1 MDVAG
6 VGHAAADL
14 LGGEWSL
21 QSLWAAIAPYSMW
34 LAISAFLIAL
44 ALSGFGKRV
53 RSVIEEMFF
62 TNWQLTL
69 LGSAALILSLAGG
82 WTTWDGMRNFTG
94 EPVLSLMFTF
104 GIHGVMLIVAWL
116 IGESFAT
123 GMSSVPQRG
132 YARATAPLLM
142 VIGAAVLLLAIAT
155 VGAYAWSYGIAANT
169 LITTLAVATAL
180 LIGTFLLLAFSG
192 SDIVAPYTQALRI
205 IIRNSMLWVMFIAC
219 MSTSVFFSFDSRF
232 NVVFPQEERKRVADL
247 RAQNQVTGILAD
259 IGGTITQRRLE
270 QSEDLFKSQGWR
282 DYDANLVKL
291 ATAAQTAQ
299 GEIEQYFVQQME
311 ERRRGIAQQQ
321 ERITTAQSGQIGL
334 ANKKLSLTDEL
345 SNTKAERPRLA
356 AEYAQ
361 HKTELDTKRQEADA
375 KRIEAMAEDRGVEGT
390 GKVGKG
396 QVYRERMGEL
406 GRLLDEIKIREER
419 TRDAQR
425 RLNAVESRVAQVER
439 ELTGIDGEIAK
450 MKGEA
455 QTAEMRIK
463 AVEDASVTADG
474 PKLDPARALLAF
486 ENARSEFRQEPN
498 IERLAQVQQLC
509 TQLNS
514 AMSGTPATKER
525 VRSIDCDPKQAS
537 EAAGVLFALN
547 AGFKSFENNCS
558 GGDKL
563 AQHNDADGL
572 FGFARKCLADSGLP
586 SKDTDALRTK
596 ISFTELTR
604 DDRAHRFVVSWNAFG
619 DGNRL
624 AYLALAIAIGIDS
637 LIFMTGL
644 FGANAVRSPLS
655 DVPSSKARNAHQL
668 EAVIETALLPDKY
681 ENANAVIDAMHPITP
696 HDGFT
701 AEVVLPDATGP
712 GAQRVLKVLNAAATI
727 GAVARDTARPHRYL
741 VRGEL
746 FEFLSSVA
754 KKAFESD
761 KRYVDMAELE
771 RVVTVALLP
780 RVGDNAETVLSYL
793 HPIGEKHGFTGE
805 IRLDEVLQED
815 RRTVRSALNAG
826 ATLERVQ
833 RAGSDARHYYI
844 HGDFYKALARIRG
857 RLLASAAPS
866 ARFGGVV
873 QEHRPMIEGVG
884 RQQPAL
890 THSPAAEGTQTPAA
904 KASATVDLDAF
915 VTAKLL
921 KSIGIEP
928 RHYNLLLEPDIH
940 DPAINAGKAL
950 DQLRD
955 TLLGHELKLLEKRL
969 QTALDAT
976 VRTLEPNLLDDVQ
989 HQTLT
994 QANQRIH
1001 TLLPALMLTDKG
1013 PFEGLLREMIG
1024 KLQEAAAPDA
1034 GHRTEDHEMLQGLRM
1049 LEEKLA
1055 ALDRQTPTSWFH
1067 VGNALLGY
1075 EEASVEMPRVASRG
1089 YHTKQ

>member
-6 VGHAAADL
+6 IGHAAADL
-14 LGGEWSL
+14 LGGEWSF
-21 QSLWAAIAPYSMW
+21 QSLWAAIAPYTLW
-34 LAISAFLIAL
+34 LAIGAFLIAI

-53 RSVIEEMFF
+53 RSVVEEMFF

-69 LGSAALILSLAGG
+69 LGTAALVLSLAGG

-142 VIGAAVLLLAIAT
+142 VIGTAVVILAMTT
-155 VGAYAWSYGIAANT
+155 VGVYAWNYGIAANT
-169 LITTLAVATAL
+169 LISWLAIGTAL
-180 LIGTFLLLAFSG
+180 LLGTFLLLAFSG

-205 IIRNSMLWVMFIAC
+205 TIRNSMLWVMFLAC

-270 QSEDLFKSQGWR
+270 QSEDLFKSAGWHE
-282 DYDANLVKL
+282 YDVNLAKL

-311 ERRRGIAQQQ
+311 ERRRSIAQQQ

-345 SNTKAERPRLA
+345 SNIKAERPRLA

-361 HKTELDTKRQEADA
+361 HKTELDAKRQQADA

-406 GRLLDEIKIREER
+406 GRLLDEVKIREER

-425 RLNAVESRVAQVER
+425 RLNAVETRVSQVER

-455 QTAEMRIK
+455 QTAEARIK
-463 AVEDASVTADG
+463 AVEDASTTGDG
-474 PKLDPARALLAF
+474 QKLDPARALLAF
-486 ENARSEFRQEPN
+486 ESARTEFRQEPN
-498 IERLAQVQQLC
+498 VERLGQVQQLC
-509 TQLNS
+509 TQLQN
-514 AMSGTPATKER
+514 AMSGTPATKDR
-525 VRSIDCDPKQAS
+525 VRSIDCDPKQAA

-547 AGFKSFENNCS
+547 AGFKSFEANCA

-586 SKDTDALRTK
+586 SKDTDTLRTK

-604 DDRAHRFVVSWNAFG
+604 DDRAHRFVVSWNAFS

-668 EAVIETALLPDKY
+668 EAVIETALLPDTY
-681 ENANAVIDAMHPITP
+681 ENANLVIEAMHPITP

-701 AEVVLPDATGP
+701 AEVVLDDISAPSS
-712 GAQRVLKVLNAAATI
+712 QRVLKVLNAAAAI
-727 GAVARDTARPHRYL
+727 GAVARDTSTTHRYL

-746 FEFLSSVA
+746 FEFLSVAA
-754 KKAFESD
+754 KKAYDAD
-761 KRYVDMAELE
+761 KKYVDLAELE

-780 RVGDNAETVLSYL
+780 RVADNAEAVLSYI
-793 HPIGEKHGFTGE
+793 HPIQEKHGFTGE
-805 IRLDEVLQED
+805 IRLDEVMQED

-844 HGDFYKALARIRG
+844 HGDFYKTLARIRG
-857 RLLASAAPS
+857 RLMASASHS

-873 QEHRPMIEGVG
+873 QEHRPRLEGAAP
-884 RQQPAL
+884 RQPAL
-890 THSPAAEGTQTPAA
+890 THIPAETRSQAPAA
-904 KASATVDLDAF
+904 KASVSVDLDAF
-915 VTAKLL
+915 VAGKLL
-921 KSIGIEP
+921 QSIGID
-928 RHYNLLLEPDIH
+928 RRQYDLLLEPDIH

-950 DQLRD
+950 DQLRE
-955 TLLGHELKLLEKRL
+955 TVLGHELRQLEKRL
-969 QTALDAT
+969 QAALDAAVQT
-976 VRTLEPNLLDDVQ
+976 MEPNLQDDVQ
-989 HQTLT
+989 HKSLAE
-994 QANQRIH
+994 ANQRIH
-1001 TLLPALMLTDKG
+1001 AMLPALMLTDNG

-1034 GHRTEDHEMLQGLRM
+1034 GHRTEDHEMLMGLRS
-1049 LEEKLA
+1049 LEEKLG
-1055 ALDRQTPTSWFH
+1055 ALDRQTPSSWFH

-1075 EEASVEMPRVASRG
+1075 EESSVEMPRVASRG

>member
-1 MDVAG
+1 MDVKP
-6 VGHAAADL
+6 VEQLADL
-14 LGGEWSL
+14 LGGPWNF
-21 QSLWAAIAPYSMW
+21 QSLWLAIAPYTLW
-34 LAISAFLIAL
+34 LAIGAFLVAI

-53 RSVIEEMFF
+53 RTVIEEMFF

-69 LGSAALILSLAGG
+69 LGTAALVLSLAGG

-142 VIGAAVLLLAIAT
+142 VVGSAVVVLALAT
-155 VGAYAWSYGIAANT
+155 VGVYAWAYGIATNT
-169 LITTLAVATAL
+169 LISALAIGTAL

-205 IIRNSMLWVMFIAC
+205 IVRNSMLWVMFIAC

-270 QSEDLFKSQGWR
+270 QSEDLFKSAGWHE
-282 DYDANLVKL
+282 YDANLAKL

-311 ERRRGIAQQQ
+311 DRRRGIAQQQ

-345 SNTKAERPRLA
+345 SNIKAERPRLA

-361 HKTELDTKRQEADA
+361 HKTELDAKRQEADA

-396 QVYRERMGEL
+396 QVYRQRTGEL
-406 GRLLDEIKIREER
+406 GRLLDEVKIREER

-425 RLNAVESRVAQVER
+425 RLNAVETRVSQVER

-455 QTAEMRIK
+455 QTAEARIK
-463 AVEDASVTADG
+463 AVEDSSNTSDG
-474 PKLDPARALLAF
+474 QKLDPARALLAF
-486 ENARSEFRQEPN
+486 ENSRTEFRQEPN
-498 IERLAQVQQLC
+498 VERLGQVQALCSQL
-509 TQLNS
+509 QN
-514 AMSGTPATKER
+514 AMSGTPATKDR
-525 VRSIDCDPKQAS
+525 VRSIDCDPKQAA

-547 AGFKSFENNCS
+547 AGFKSFEANCA

-563 AQHNDADGL
+563 AQHGDADGL

-586 SKDTDALRTK
+586 SKDTEALRTK

-604 DDRAHRFVVSWNAFG
+604 DDRAHRFVVSWNAFS

-668 EAVIETALLPDKY
+668 EAVIETALLPDTY
-681 ENANAVIDAMHPITP
+681 ENANLVIEAMHPITP

-701 AEVVLPDATGP
+701 AEVVLDDLSAPSS
-712 GAQRVLKVLNAAATI
+712 QRVLKVLNAAATI
-727 GAVARDTARPHRYL
+727 GAVARDTAAAHRYL

-746 FEFLSSVA
+746 FEFLSVAA
-754 KKAFESD
+754 KKAYDAD
-761 KRYVDMAELE
+761 KKYVDLAELE

-780 RVGDNAETVLSYL
+780 RVADNAEAVLSYI
-793 HPIGEKHGFTGE
+793 HPIQEKHGFTGE
-805 IRLDEVLQED
+805 IRLDEVMHED

-833 RAGSDARHYYI
+833 RAGSDTRHYYI
-844 HGDFYKALARIRG
+844 HGDFYKTLARIRG
-857 RLLASAAPS
+857 RLMASASHA

-873 QEHRPMIEGVG
+873 QEHRPRIEAS

-890 THSPAAEGTQTPAA
+890 THSPAEVRTQAPAA

-921 KSIGIEP
+921 QSIGIDRRE
-928 RHYNLLLEPDIH
+928 YDLLLEPDIH

-955 TLLGHELKLLEKRL
+955 TLLGHELRQLEKRL
-969 QTALDAT
+969 QAALDAA
-976 VRTLEPNLLDDVQ
+976 VHAMESNLQDDVQ
-989 HQTLT
+989 RKALVDAH
-994 QANQRIH
+994 QRIH
-1001 TLLPALMLTDKG
+1001 GMLPALMLTDNG
-1013 PFEGLLREMIG
+1013 PFEGLLREMIA
-1024 KLQEAAAPDA
+1024 KLQDAAAPDA
-1034 GHRTEDHEMLQGLRM
+1034 GHRTEDHEMLVGLRA
-1049 LEEKLA
+1049 LEEKLT
-1055 ALDRQTPTSWFH
+1055 ALDRQTPSSWFH

>member
-1 MDVAG
+1 MDVKP
-6 VGHAAADL
+6 VEQLADL
-14 LGGEWSL
+14 LGGPWNF
-21 QSLWAAIAPYSMW
+21 QSLWSAIAPYTLW
-34 LAISAFLIAL
+34 LAIGAFLVAI

-53 RSVIEEMFF
+53 RTVIEEMFF

-69 LGSAALILSLAGG
+69 LGTAALVLSLAGG

-142 VIGAAVLLLAIAT
+142 VIGTAVLILAMTT
-155 VGAYAWSYGIAANT
+155 VGVYAWTYGIAANT
-169 LITTLAVATAL
+169 LISTLAIGTAL
-180 LIGTFLLLAFSG
+180 LLGTFLLLAFSG

-270 QSEDLFKSQGWR
+270 QSEELFKSQGWH
-282 DYDANLVKL
+282 DYDAHLAKL
-291 ATAAQTAQ
+291 AAAAQTAQ
-299 GEIEQYFVQQME
+299 GDIERYFVQQME

-345 SNTKAERPRLA
+345 SNIKAERPRLA

-361 HKTELDTKRQEADA
+361 HKTELDAKRQEADA

-396 QVYRERMGEL
+396 QVYRQRMGEL
-406 GRLLDEIKIREER
+406 GRLLDEVKIREER

-425 RLNAVESRVAQVER
+425 RLNAVETRVSQVER

-455 QTAEMRIK
+455 QTAEARIK
-463 AVEDASVTADG
+463 AVEDTSSTSDG
-474 PKLDPARALLAF
+474 QKLDPARALLAF
-486 ENARSEFRQEPN
+486 ENSRTEFRQEPN
-498 IERLAQVQQLC
+498 VERLGQVQALCSQL
-509 TQLNS
+509 QN
-514 AMSGTPATKER
+514 AMSGTPATKDR
-525 VRSIDCDPKQAS
+525 VRSIDCDPKQAAES
-537 EAAGVLFALN
+537 AGVLFALN
-547 AGFKSFENNCS
+547 AGFKAFEANCA

-563 AQHNDADGL
+563 AQYNDADGL

-586 SKDTDALRTK
+586 SKDTDSLRTK

-604 DDRAHRFVVSWNAFG
+604 DDRAHRFVVSWNAFS

-668 EAVIETALLPDKY
+668 EAVIETALLPDTY
-681 ENANAVIDAMHPITP
+681 DNANLVIDAMQPITP

-701 AEVVLPDATGP
+701 AEVVLPHGSSP
-712 GAQRVLKVLNAAATI
+712 SAQRVLKVLNAAATI
-727 GAVARDTARPHRYL
+727 GAVGRDPDRSDRYL

-754 KKAFESD
+754 KKAFDAD
-761 KRYVDMAELE
+761 KRHVDLAELE

-780 RVGDNAETVLSYL
+780 RVGDNAETVLSYM
-793 HPIGEKHGFTGE
+793 HPIHEKHGFTGE
-805 IRLDEVLQED
+805 IRLDEVIEED

-826 ATLERVQ
+826 ATMERVQ
-833 RAGSDARHYYI
+833 RAGSDTRHYYI
-844 HGDFYKALARIRG
+844 HGDFYKTLARIRG
-857 RLLASAAPS
+857 RLLASAAHAP
-866 ARFGGVV
+866 RFGGMV
-873 QEHRPMIEGVG
+873 QEHRPRIEAG
-884 RQQPAL
+884 RRQPAL
-890 THSPAAEGTQTPAA
+890 AHLPAEDRTLAPAA
-904 KASATVDLDAF
+904 KSSATVDLDAF

-921 KSIGIEP
+921 KSIGID
-928 RHYNLLLEPDIH
+928 RRQYDLLLEPDIH

-955 TLLGHELKLLEKRL
+955 TLLGYELRQLEKRL
-969 QTALDAT
+969 QAALDAT
-976 VRTLEPNLLDDVQ
+976 VHTLEPNLQDDVQ
-989 HQTLT
+989 HQALT

-1001 TLLPALMLTDKG
+1001 TLLPALMLTDNG
-1013 PFEGLLREMIG
+1013 PFEGLLREMIA
-1024 KLQEAAAPDA
+1024 KLQDAAAPDA
-1034 GHRTEDHEMLQGLRM
+1034 GHRTEDHEMLLGLRA

-1055 ALDRQTPTSWFH
+1055 ALDRETPTSWFH

-1075 EEASVEMPRVASRG
+1075 EESSVEMPRVASRG